1 MKKLWKVLKH
11 LVRFIIKITYMI
23 LVPIS
28 TGELI
33 DKLSILHVKKKKI
46 TNIEKLKIVEKE
58 IDLIYPLTINFIEK
72 MEINSLYSKLIEV
85 NSQLWEY
92 KDRIRILDS
101 LSIFEGEFIF
111 ISKKIYTTNDYRF
124 KLKNEINILTN
135 SELKEVKDY

>member
-1 MKKLWKVLKH
+1 
-11 LVRFIIKITYMI
+11 MI

-33 DKLSILHVKKKKI
+33 DKLSILHVKKNKI